1 MQETFWL
8 VNQTTANWNMLK
20 ERHTHRL
27 NDIRVYIR
35 PNNQTFAQNMTTIR
49 SFAFKTVKR
58 SYTLLSP
65 NCSFADAEW
74 NKIQGFPIIS
84 VVRPCMKRQFPSVYR
99 LKRNWNDNYA
109 KMCRFHI
116 SWRALHKNIIYL
128 YFRDEG
134 GVGFGGWGCSFFF
147 IKPY

>member
-1 MQETFWL
+1 
-8 VNQTTANWNMLK
+8 MLK
-20 ERHTHRL
+20 ERNTHRL
-27 NDIRVYIR
+27 KDIRVYIC

-49 SFAFKTVKR
+49 SLAFKTVKR

-99 LKRNWNDNYA
+99 LKRNQNDNYA

-134 GVGFGGWGCSFFF
+134 GVRFGGWGCSFFL
-147 IKPY
+147 IKPYQIEKKPSK